1 MSFLINKENQKIV
14 YKKIIGKKPG
24 IIFIHGLNS
33 DMSGNKA
40 INIEKYAKQNKL
52 SFIRFDCRG
61 HGKSFGKIE
70 DFTISDW
77 KDDLLNIIDKIA
89 EGPQILVVSSMGG
102 WLMMIVSQ
110 LRGSRI
116 IGLVGLAAAP
126 DFTSDL
132 FEKLPKKN
140 QIQVKEKGI
149 TKLKKWGFNYIFK
162 KKFFTDGKKNF
173 VKNKKFKFRKPI
185 ILIHGSN
192 DDVVSET
199 VPQNFLEKTSGTN
212 IQLRIL
218 KNSNHRLSTLKD
230 LKNIK
235 NALDYIINNYKF
247 D

>member
-89 EGPQILVVSSMGG
+89 EGPQILVGSSMGG
-102 WLMMIVSQ
+102 
-110 LRGSRI
+110 
-116 IGLVGLAAAP
+116 GL
-126 DFTSDL
+126 
-132 FEKLPKKN
+132 
-140 QIQVKEKGI
+140 
-149 TKLKKWGFNYIFK
+149 
-162 KKFFTDGKKNF
+162 
-173 VKNKKFKFRKPI
+173 
-185 ILIHGSN
+185 
-192 DDVVSET
+192 
-199 VPQNFLEKTSGTN
+199 
-212 IQLRIL
+212 
-218 KNSNHRLSTLKD
+218 
-230 LKNIK
+230 
-235 NALDYIINNYKF
+235 
-247 D
+247 